1 MQVMSDW
8 RTVKT
13 IGTSDLKKKVLSTN
27 TQLCIL
33 YEPQVTIHASQQ

>member
-1 MQVMSDW
+1 MFDW

-13 IGTSDLKKKVLSTN
+13 IGTSDVKKVLSTN

-33 YEPQVTIHASQQ
+33 YEPQVTINTSQQ